1 MYYFVTYKSEIY
13 DIVISSLS
21 FNFITIQV
29 FAANHQDL
37 QDISSMSNYYI
48 VPADS
53 YLTPKRLLMSK
64 LTTIYI
70 IPVLSFVV
78 SGLTVILYINKKR
91 RLIRDILIHSSM
103 ARCSVRSLM
112 IVLWMGTI
120 LYLVQYYRTISYFD
134 QNINTNPI
142 SHAYKDFFKLQAI
155 IGYVQFAIFLSVFLI
170 EAPFLCSVFYKM
182 NEPVYLNHQKR
193 KCTITKVMIATLG
206 HMGIVFFI
214 QILTVSMFYLAVFM
228 FIAPLHGI
236 ILISRGI
243 LHIAIIF
250 SILTIFQVMLLE
262 KRCVCSSTS
271 IVKVLIVVIAGIT
284 AYCIFS
290 FLGSVFY
297 HMHRNKVETTLKMD
311 NIVHSIFSSVLLG
324 VLGYI
329 CKNVI
334 YKRVKRELDTARSES
349 ERQPLINM

>member
-1 MYYFVTYKSEIY
+1 MTYKSEIY

-37 QDISSMSNYYI
+37 QDIPSMSNYYI
-48 VPADS
+48 VPANS

-78 SGLTVILYINKKR
+78 SGLTVILYINTKR

-112 IVLWMGTI
+112 VVLWMGTI

-182 NEPVYLNHQKR
+182 NQPVNLNHRKR
-193 KCTITKVMIATLG
+193 KCPIFKVMIATLG

-214 QILTVSMFYLAVFM
+214 QMLTVSIFYLAIFM

-236 ILISRGI
+236 ILLSRGI
-243 LHIAIIF
+243 LHIAILF
-250 SILTIFQVMLLE
+250 SILTLFQVMLLE
-262 KRCVCSSTS
+262 KRKCVCSCTS

-284 AYCIFS
+284 AYCILS

-297 HMHRNKVETTLKMD
+297 HMYRNNVETTLKID
-311 NIVHSIFSSVLLG
+311 DIIHSIATSILLG

-329 CKNVI
+329 CKKVI
-334 YKRVKRELDTARSES
+334 YKRVKRELNTARSES

>member
-1 MYYFVTYKSEIY
+1 
-13 DIVISSLS
+13 
-21 FNFITIQV
+21 
-29 FAANHQDL
+29 
-37 QDISSMSNYYI
+37 MSNYYI

-53 YLTPKRLLMSK
+53 HLTPKRLLRSER
-64 LTTIYI
+64 TTIYI

-91 RLIRDILIHSSM
+91 RLIREILIHSSM

-112 IVLWMGTI
+112 IVLWIGTV
-120 LYLVQYYRTISYFD
+120 LYLVQYYRTISCFD
-134 QNINTNPI
+134 QNIDTNPN

-155 IGYVQFAIFLSVFLI
+155 IGYVQFAIFPSVFLI

-182 NEPVYLNHQKR
+182 NEPVNLNHRKR
-193 KCTITKVMIATLG
+193 KCPIFKVMIATLG

-214 QILTVSMFYLAVFM
+214 QMLTVSMFYLAVFM

-236 ILISRGI
+236 ILLSRGI
-243 LHIAIIF
+243 LSIAIPF
-250 SILTIFQVMLLE
+250 SYLTLFQVMLLE
-262 KRCVCSSTS
+262 KRCVCSCTS
-271 IVKVLIVVIAGIT
+271 IVKVLIVVITGIT

-297 HMHRNKVETTLKMD
+297 HMHGNKIETMFKMD
-311 NIVHSIFSSVLLG
+311 DVVHSIASSILLG

-329 CKNVI
+329 CKKVI
-334 YKRVKRELDTARSES
+334 YRRVKKELDTARSETV
-349 ERQPLINM
+349 